1 MKTFLPYLLSITI
14 AFLSY
19 GQEKLTEPSFE
30 SGPSYSVPAGYT
42 RTGGTQLF
50 RCKVGQ
56 CSYASGSV
64 EESIRALIIQKQR
77 DVTTLT
83 HDPLNLVAGNYT
95 LSWSFKVHEQ
105 DWVGARAILKDA
117 SGGNEI
123 VKLVYTS
130 YEDASDDSVPD
141 NNVIEGFTGAGV
153 WATQYAT
160 INIASDITG
169 AEFSIVSDW
178 NSGVGA
184 IDNVSLFNNAGLGV
198 NNTEDFGFIFYPNPA
213 KEKLQLMS
221 AKKIQ
226 NIAIFNSLGQEMLN
240 INEPSNIIEIPSFNS
255 GVYIIK
261 TTIEDKEQSYR
272 FIKD

>member
-1 MKTFLPYLLSITI
+1 M
-14 AFLSY
+14 
-19 GQEKLTEPSFE
+19 
-30 SGPSYSVPAGYT
+30 
-42 RTGGTQLF
+42 
-50 RCKVGQ
+50 
-56 CSYASGSV
+56 
-64 EESIRALIIQKQR
+64 
-77 DVTTLT
+77 
-83 HDPLNLVAGNYT
+83 
-95 LSWSFKVHEQ
+95 
-105 DWVGARAILKDA
+105 
-117 SGGNEI
+117 
-123 VKLVYTS
+123 
-130 YEDASDDSVPD
+130 PD
-141 NNVIEGFTGAGV
+141 NNVIEGFTGQNA

-160 INIASDITG
+160 IDIASDITG

-178 NSGVGA
+178 HDGAGV
-184 IDNVSLFNNAGLGV
+184 IDNVSLFNNAGLGI

>member
-19 GQEKLTEPSFE
+19 GQEHLTDPSFE
-30 SGPSYSVPAGYT
+30 SAPPFEPPAGYT

-50 RCKVGQ
+50 GCKKAD
-56 CSYASGSV
+56 CSQASGSV
-64 EESIRALIIQKQR
+64 EGSNRAVIIQRRKDQ
-77 DVTTLT
+77 TTLT
-83 HDPLNLVAGNYT
+83 HVPLNLVAGNYT
-95 LSWSFKVHEQ
+95 LSWSFKDQ
-105 DWVGARAILKDA
+105 RSQWVGARATLKDA
-117 SGGNEI
+117 PGGSEI
-123 VKLVYTS
+123 VKLVYNS
-130 YEDASDDSVPD
+130 WGDASDQTVPN
-141 NNVIEGFTGAGV
+141 NNVIEDFAAGV
-153 WATQYAT
+153 WATQYA
-160 INIASDITG
+160 IIDIANDITG

-178 NSGVGA
+178 HDGAGV

>member
-19 GQEKLTEPSFE
+19 GQEQLTEPSFE

-42 RTGGTQLF
+42 KTGGNQLF
-50 RCKVGQ
+50 RCKVAQ
-56 CSYASGSV
+56 CGYASGSV
-64 EESIRALIIQKQR
+64 EGSIRALIIQKQK

-95 LSWSFKVHEQ
+95 LSWSFKVVEQ
-105 DWVGARAILKDA
+105 AWVGARAILKDA

-123 VKLVYTS
+123 VKLVYNS
-130 YEDASDDSVPD
+130 WGDASDASVPD
-141 NNVIEGFTGAGV
+141 NNVIEGYTGANA

-160 INIASDITG
+160 IDIASDITG

-178 NSGVGA
+178 NSGAGA